1 MKSIVVFGGSSDLG
15 QNITKKLAE
24 NGHSVTNVDTVK
36 SEVEGVTR
44 YPYDGTPQQ
53 TKGILGVLSPDIIV
67 NCNVVDDTDPSDVIQ
82 YLTRLL
88 AVMDHCSNQ
97 DISKVVLAEQ
107 SSSLTKTINNIDSM
121 LDSTKIVISQT
132 DNLCTAI
139 NDELPI

>member
-1 MKSIVVFGGSSDLG
+1 MKSIVVFGGSSNLG

-88 AVMDHCSNQ
+88 AVMEHCSNQ

-107 SSSLTKTINNIDSM
+107 SSSLNKTINNIDSVVSGTQIIITDTNN
-121 LDSTKIVISQT
+121 LSNVIK
-132 DNLCTAI
+132 
-139 NDELPI
+139 DEMPV